1 VYILLKR
8 VKGMKIVGVNI
19 KRLRE
24 EQDLTLRALAKKL
37 EISASFLSQVESGK
51 ASPSLSTLKSIAD
64 ALSTTIGNLI
74 GEAQK
79 LEDNP
84 VVRSSE
90 RKYVQ
95 ELGRGINLYLLTSR
109 DSNKQMEP
117 LLFKLKEGATSGE
130 RSYKHFGQEFVMV
143 LRGVIEVMLNDMSY
157 ILKKGD
163 SIYFNSNVPH
173 AFKNIGKEE
182 AEAVWVVTP
191 PTF

>member
-1 VYILLKR
+1 
-8 VKGMKIVGVNI
+8 MKIVGVNI

-24 EQDLTLRALAKKL
+24 DQDLTLRALAKKL
-37 EISASFLSQVESGK
+37 RLSASFLSQVESGK

-90 RKYVQ
+90 RKHVQ
-95 ELGRGINLYLLTSR
+95 EAGRGINLYLLTSR
-109 DSNKQMEP
+109 DPNKQMEP

-143 LRGVIEVMLNDMSY
+143 LRGVIEVTLNDMLY
-157 ILKKGD
+157 VLKKGD

-173 AFKNIGKEE
+173 SFKNIGKEE